1 MIWLKQRAVLTA
13 GREAN
18 NKMKLHKLVV
28 LMLAFG
34 LVFSSKAVL
43 FSQDDDDDDNGQQME
58 EMDEEEWQRQMDE
71 LNGQKAQLT
80 QKLADLNKEIDAL
93 KQTSA
98 QKDKDIEKCENDL
111 YAMVGTTKSGVADF
125 RKKFEETEKKINS
138 KTGTPEDARKMYFD
152 EITDNKARCLPEFQD
167 RYASMKK
174 KLDDWNV
181 VPPTSGY
188 TVVKGDC
195 LWKISKMKY
204 GSPYFW
210 PAIWDANKA
219 GVVNKD
225 QLKNKRHKA
234 ITNPNLIYPG
244 QILKIPTLTDA
255 QKKEAELKSKKY
267 RKVRKHKVDVKKD
280 DVKKDVK
287 KDDVKKDVK
296 KDEKKDVKKDV
307 KKDDV
312 KKDVKKDEKKD
323 VKKDV
328 KK

>member
-1 MIWLKQRAVLTA
+1 
-13 GREAN
+13 
-18 NKMKLHKLVV
+18 MKLHKLII
-28 LMLAFG
+28 MMMAFG
-34 LVFSSKAVL
+34 LVFAGKATL
-43 FSQDDDDDDNGQQME
+43 FAQDDDDDNGTQME
-58 EMDEEEWQRQMDE
+58 EMDEEEWQKQMDE

-138 KTGTPEDARKMYFD
+138 KTGTPADARKMYFD
-152 EITDNKARCLPEFQD
+152 DITNDKARCLPEFQD

-174 KLDDWNV
+174 KLEDWENV
-181 VPPTSGY
+181 KPQESGY

-210 PAIWDANKA
+210 PAIWDANKN

-225 QLKNKRHKA
+225 SLKNNRHKT
-234 ITNPNLIYPG
+234 ISNPNLIYPG
-244 QILKIPTLTDA
+244 QILRIPALTDA
-255 QKKEAELKSKKY
+255 QKKEAEMKSKKY
-267 RKVRKHKVDVKKD
+267 RKVRKHKMDKGDVKKD
-280 DVKKDVK
+280 DKKDM
-287 KDDVKKDVK
+287 K

-307 KKDDV
+307 KKDEKKDT
-312 KKDVKKDEKKD
+312 KKDVKKDDKKD
-323 VKKDV
+323 VKKDDKKDV

>member
-1 MIWLKQRAVLTA
+1 
-13 GREAN
+13 
-18 NKMKLHKLVV
+18 MKFHKLII
-28 LMLAFG
+28 MMMAFG
-34 LVFSSKAVL
+34 LVFASKATL
-43 FSQDDDDDDNGQQME
+43 FAQDDDDDEGTQME
-58 EMDEEEWQRQMDE
+58 EMDEEEWQKQMDE

-80 QKLADLNKEIDAL
+80 AKLGDLNKEIDAL

-138 KTGTPEDARKMYFD
+138 KTGTPADARKMYFD
-152 EITDNKARCLPEFQD
+152 DITNDKARCLPEFQD

-174 KLDDWNV
+174 KLEDWEGQKV
-181 VPPTSGY
+181 DMSGTY

-225 QLKNKRHKA
+225 QLRNPRHKA
-234 ITNPNLIYPG
+234 VTNPNLIYPG
-244 QILKIPTLTDA
+244 QVLKIPTLTDA
-255 QKKEAELKSKKY
+255 QKKEAEMKSKKY
-267 RKVRKHKVDVKKD
+267 RKVRRRRSTDMKKD
-280 DVKKDVK
+280 DTKKDVK
-287 KDDVKKDVK
+287 KDEKKDVKKDEKKDVK

-307 KKDDV
+307 KKDDT
-312 KKDVKKDEKKD
+312 KKDVKKDAPKK
-323 VKKDV
+323 
-328 KK
+328 

>member
-1 MIWLKQRAVLTA
+1 
-13 GREAN
+13 
-18 NKMKLHKLVV
+18 MKLHKLII
-28 LMLAFG
+28 MMMAFG
-34 LVFSSKAVL
+34 LVFASKAPL
-43 FSQDDDDDDNGQQME
+43 FAQDDDDDQGQQME

-80 QKLADLNKEIDAL
+80 QKLADLNKDIDAL

-98 QKDKDIEKCENDL
+98 QKDKDIDKCESDL

-138 KTGTPEDARKMYFD
+138 KTGTPADARKMYFD
-152 EITDNKARCLPEFQD
+152 DITNDKARCLPEFQD
-167 RYASMKK
+167 RYNSMAK
-174 KLDDWNV
+174 KLADWEGMKV
-181 VPPTSGY
+181 DMSGTY

-225 QLKNKRHKA
+225 QMTGRRKA
-234 ITNPNLIYPG
+234 VTNPNLIYPG
-244 QILKIPTLTDA
+244 QVLRIPALTDA
-255 QKKEAELKSKKY
+255 QKKEAEMKSKQY
-267 RKVRKHKVDVKKD
+267 RKVRRHKTTTTPKTDVKKD
-280 DVKKDVK
+280 E
-287 KDDVKKDVK
+287 KKDVK

-307 KKDDV
+307 KKDTT
-312 KKDVKKDEKKD
+312 KKK
-323 VKKDV
+323 
-328 KK
+328 

>member
-1 MIWLKQRAVLTA
+1 
-13 GREAN
+13 
-18 NKMKLHKLVV
+18 MKLHKLLV

-43 FSQDDDDDDNGQQME
+43 FAQDDDDDNGTQME
-58 EMDEEEWQRQMDE
+58 EMDEEEWQKQMDE

-80 QKLADLNKEIDAL
+80 QKLGDLNKEIDAL
-93 KQTSA
+93 KTDLATKQNNA
-98 QKDKDIEKCENDL
+98 KICEAAL
-111 YAMVGTTKSGVADF
+111 YAAVGSTKDGVADF

-138 KTGTPEDARKMYFD
+138 KTGTPADARKMYFD
-152 EITDNKARCLPEFQD
+152 EISKDKTICLPEFRD

-174 KLDDWNV
+174 KLQDWEGQKV
-181 VPPTSGY
+181 DMSGTY

-225 QLKNKRHKA
+225 QMTGRKKM
-234 ITNPNLIYPG
+234 ISNPNLIYPG
-244 QILKIPTLTDA
+244 QVLKIPALTDA
-255 QKKEAELKSKKY
+255 QKKEAEMKSKKY
-267 RKVRKHKVDVKKD
+267 RKVRRHRTETKKD
-280 DVKKDVK
+280 DT
-287 KDDVKKDVK
+287 KKDVK

-307 KKDDV
+307 KKDDT
-312 KKDVKKDEKKD
+312 KKDVKKDDTKKD

-328 KK
+328 KKDAPKK